1 MIKYK
6 IDVFAE
12 MKKHGFNQTKIQ
24 RENLLPKQTMTNI
37 REGKSITLETLNK
50 ICLMCRLQPGDIV
63 EIIPSDEEKIK
74 YY

>member
-63 EIIPSDEEKIK
+63 EIVPSDEEKIK